1 LCVERPSELSAEGVV
16 DILRSMPEHEYVLFH
31 RIADPASARVR
42 SRIVELGLKP
52 RIDFQNA
59 ETDGVAELARLGG
72 GPTPALWDG
81 LVLIRGEAAVLAALG
96 GIHPGGGS
104 AGSTTP

>member
-1 LCVERPSELSAEGVV
+1 MTG
-16 DILRSMPEHEYVLFH
+16 PEYTLFH
-31 RIADPASARVR
+31 RIAEATSARVR

-59 ETDGVAELARLGG
+59 ETDGAAELALLGG

-81 LVLIRGEAAVLAALG
+81 RVLTVGEAAVLAVVA

-104 AGSTTP
+104 AGATAA